1 MVGTSNKVGGQTA
14 RDLANPKTSSKFY
27 DKSLA
32 GMYEAVGGIE
42 VFRRISQR
50 FHRNIE
56 EDPALRNL
64 FPKNMHALEEQL
76 ALYLAE
82 RTGGPPDY
90 SAVRGKTSLFC
101 RHAHLAIG
109 TIEAQRWLEHMA
121 ASMEAEGVGE
131 EVRQRLLTNLAD
143 LAATLA
149 NPLITLYGLPL
160 ADLRCELEADPALA
174 VANDHGRNLIC
185 AAAMRWDVARMR
197 LLLEFG
203 ADVNE
208 KDGGG
213 HNPLYR
219 TANGGGCEEEGRAA
233 IELLIKHGADVNQV
247 TGVGGMTPLH
257 MSARRGTTRIAEALL
272 DAGADI
278 EAKDKGGETPLRR
291 AVNCGQEQMVRLLL
305 SRGANPRSTD
315 KNGRTPIDAARSESV
330 RKALQGEQKDK
341 GERICST

>member
-1 MVGTSNKVGGQTA
+1 VEWLFYFKESGILSHDTGEKMKNKI
-14 RDLANPKTSSKFY
+14 F

-32 GMYEAVGGIE
+32 GIYEAVGGIE

-50 FHRNIE
+50 FHRKIE
-56 EDPALRNL
+56 ADPALRGF
-64 FPKNMHALEEQL
+64 FPKNMEALEERL
-76 ALYLAE
+76 MLYLAE

-90 SAVRGKTSLFC
+90 TAVRGKTSLFC

-109 TIEAQRWLEHMA
+109 TTDAERWLEHMS
-121 ASMEAEGVGE
+121 ASIEEEGVSDAT
-131 EVRQRLLTNLAD
+131 RKRLLTNLTD

-149 NPLITLYGLPL
+149 DPFVPLYHLPIVS
-160 ADLRCELEADPALA
+160 LRHKLEEDPSLA
-174 VANDHGRNLIC
+174 VANDRGRNLIC
-185 AAAMRWDVARMR
+185 AAAIAWDVPRMR

-203 ADVNE
+203 ADVNMT
-208 KDGGG
+208 DAGG

-219 TANGGGCEEEGRAA
+219 VANGQGREEEGDAA
-233 IELLIKHGADVNQV
+233 IELLIKHGADVYQV

-278 EAKDKGGETPLRR
+278 EAKDKNGETPLRR
-291 AVNCGQEQMVRLLL
+291 AVNCGQERMVHLLL

-330 RKALQGEQKDK
+330 RNALL
-341 GERICST
+341 RV

>member
-1 MVGTSNKVGGQTA
+1 MKN
-14 RDLANPKTSSKFY
+14 KFY

-32 GMYEAVGGIE
+32 GMYEAVGGTE
-42 VFRRISQR
+42 AFRRISKR
-50 FHRNIE
+50 FHRKID
-56 EDPALRNL
+56 EDPALRGF
-64 FPKNMHALEEQL
+64 FPKNMEALEERL

-82 RTGGPPDY
+82 LTGGPPDY
-90 SAVRGKTSLFC
+90 TTARGKTSLFC

-109 TIEAQRWLEHMA
+109 TIEAEHWLEHMS
-121 ASMEAEGVGE
+121 ASVEEEGVSE
-131 EVRQRLLTNLAD
+131 ATRKRLLTNLTD

-149 NPLITLYGLPL
+149 DPFVLLYRLPIVS
-160 ADLRCELEADPALA
+160 LRRKLEEDPSLA
-174 VANDHGRNLIC
+174 VASDRGRNLIC
-185 AAAMRWDVARMR
+185 AAAIDWDVPRMR

-203 ADVNE
+203 ADV
-208 KDGGG
+208 DARDGG
-213 HNPLYR
+213 HNALYR
-219 TANGGGCEEEGRAA
+219 VANGQGREEEGRAA

-291 AVNCGQEQMVRLLL
+291 AVNCGQERMVRLLL
-305 SRGANPRSTD
+305 IRGANPRSTD

-330 RKALQGEQKDK
+330 RNALQRE
-341 GERICST
+341 